1 MLQTITHLQ
10 YWHHLIH
17 LVSPHL
23 QRNEETIRGLLKK
36 KKRRNISKQKE
47 KGVYYI
53 KLQNVNG
60 QTRKE
65 SFSYEKKHFIFQKM
79 TDKARAIFL
88 LHRQN
93 IVSNYKSIV
102 ENCH

>member
-23 QRNEETIRGLLKK
+23 QRNEETIRGLLKTK
-36 KKRRNISKQKE
+36 KKKRNISKQKE
-47 KGVYYI
+47 KGMYYI

-65 SFSYEKKHFIFQKM
+65 LLYLFLMKRNISYFKK
-79 TDKARAIFL
+79 
-88 LHRQN
+88 
-93 IVSNYKSIV
+93 
-102 ENCH
+102 